1 MFEIEY
7 TFAEQGSK
15 EMITSKRESLE
26 GAIKDKPEEVI
37 SRSH

>member
-1 MFEIEY
+1 MFKIEY
-7 TFAEQGSK
+7 TIAEQGSK

-26 GAIKDKPEEVI
+26 GAIKDKPEEVF